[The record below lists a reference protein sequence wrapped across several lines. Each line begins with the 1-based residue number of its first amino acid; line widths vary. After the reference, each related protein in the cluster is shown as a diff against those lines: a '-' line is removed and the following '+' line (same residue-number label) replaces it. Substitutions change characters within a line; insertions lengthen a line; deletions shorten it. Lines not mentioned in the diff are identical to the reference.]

1 MNSKQRRKDRRYWKL
16 NFPHSTAV
24 GIRMGERYFEFDRR
38 MLEMQK
44 WCVRNARDQWKIQ
57 TGFASAEFYF
67 TRAHDATLFAL
78 KWS

>member
-1 MNSKQRRKDRRYWKL
+1 MNSKQRRKDLRHWKL

-57 TGFASAEFYF
+57 TDFASAKFYF

>member
-44 WCVRNARDQWKIQ
+44 WCVRNARDQ
-57 TGFASAEFYF
+57 
-67 TRAHDATLFAL
+67 
-78 KWS
+78 

>member
-1 MNSKQRRKDRRYWKL
+1 MNSKQRRKDLRYWKL

-38 MLEMQK
+38 LLEMQK
-44 WCVRNARDQWKIQ
+44 WCVRNARDQWKSQ
-57 TGFASAEFYF
+57 TDFARAEFYF